1 MSKLPIPV
9 VVLAVIVGS
18 QYLWIFLAHRRSKK
32 REALFRI
39 ITENAADMIALVDT
53 KGRRLYNSPS

>member
-1 MSKLPIPV
+1 MSKLPITV
-9 VVLAVIVGS
+9 VVLTVIVVS
-18 QYLWIFLAHRRSKK
+18 QYLWIFLAHRRNKK

-53 KGRRLYNSPS
+53 KGRRL

>member
-1 MSKLPIPV
+1 LRT
-9 VVLAVIVGS
+9 A
-18 QYLWIFLAHRRSKK
+18 ATKK

-53 KGRRLYNSPS
+53 KGRRL